1 MINFFTKLIVKRFKN
16 ILKRLFYEKNTYSC
30 IIFIKKSY
38 FSLNSKFFHSKIK
51 IWQKKTR

>member
-16 ILKRLFYEKNTYSC
+16 IIKRLFYEKNTYSC

-38 FSLNSKFFHSKIK
+38 F
-51 IWQKKTR
+51 